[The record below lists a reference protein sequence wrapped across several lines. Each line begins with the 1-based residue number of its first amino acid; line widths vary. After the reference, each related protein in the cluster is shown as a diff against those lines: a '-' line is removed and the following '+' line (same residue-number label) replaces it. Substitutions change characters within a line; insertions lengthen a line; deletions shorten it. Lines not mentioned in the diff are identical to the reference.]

1 MEDKLNY
8 ALVGAFVL
16 TLGAALVAGV
26 LWLAAGTLG
35 QKRYEPYES
44 IIEESVSGLNVD
56 APVKYLGVDVG
67 KVRQIRLEPKNPQHV
82 QLLLLIERGTPVRQD
97 TVAVL
102 RTQGLTGIAYVELS
116 GGSVDSPPLV
126 ATDEGGIPTIR
137 SKPSLAMR
145 LESELTT
152 VLANLNRTSVSLS
165 AALDEGNRAQL
176 KKTLAATAELMQAL
190 AEQKQALRA
199 GIASAARAAGNTA
212 QASEQLAPLMARIG
226 SAADAVE
233 KMAADVTRA
242 SADTSRTVDAAGS
255 GIGQLSAE
263 TLPEL
268 ERLLAELNAA
278 AGSLRRL
285 SDQTE
290 RDPSS
295 LLLGKRSLN
304 PGPGERPKP

>member
-1 MEDKLNY
+1 
-8 ALVGAFVL
+8 
-16 TLGAALVAGV
+16 
-26 LWLAAGTLG
+26 
-35 QKRYEPYES
+35 
-44 IIEESVSGLNVD
+44 
-56 APVKYLGVDVG
+56 
-67 KVRQIRLEPKNPQHV
+67 V

-190 AEQKQALRA
+190 AEQKQVLRT
-199 GIASAARAAGNTA
+199 GLASAARAAGNTA
-212 QASEQLAPLMARIG
+212 QASEQLAPLLARIG
-226 SAADAVE
+226 GAADAVE

-242 SADTSRTVDAAGS
+242 SDEVGRTVDAAGS